1 MPNMLYSFSGKVIIR
16 NDQSVLNEIINKNL
30 ISPLHIM
37 FARRCVVPS
46 VFSCEP
52 HSGVSLPKQKG
63 ALFQDYRQKL
73 GERK

>member
-1 MPNMLYSFSGKVIIR
+1 MPNMLYSFSGKMLIR
-16 NDQSVLNEIINKNL
+16 NDQSVLNEIIKKNL

-37 FARRCVVPS
+37 FAHRCVIPS
-46 VFSCEP
+46 VFSCEL
-52 HSGVSLPKQKG
+52 HSGVSLPQQMG